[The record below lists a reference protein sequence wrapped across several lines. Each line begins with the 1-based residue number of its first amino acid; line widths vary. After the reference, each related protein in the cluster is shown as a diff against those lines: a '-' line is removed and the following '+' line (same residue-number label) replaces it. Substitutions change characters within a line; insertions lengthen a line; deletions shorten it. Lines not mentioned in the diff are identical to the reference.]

1 MAIVN
6 VDAYDEP
13 VGVAL
18 LFDADELWIFNRS
31 DDLHVDARQ
40 LAPATSFAS
49 NSPPGY

>member
-31 DDLHVDARQ
+31 DDLHVVDGPTAR
-40 LAPATSFAS
+40 
-49 NSPPGY
+49 PGNFVRVE